1 VADTLW
7 LVGLAITGVVG
18 VLLALV
24 RLPGSWLV
32 LVAAVAC
39 SWHFSWTRPPW
50 QLLFVL
56 AGLAIVGEIIEFL
69 GSAVTAR
76 RAGASGR
83 TSIAALVG
91 GMVGMFVFSIPLPVI
106 GTILGGLLG
115 CFIGAVVSEVTVRRD
130 TLQGVRVGLY
140 AAVGQ
145 ILGTLGKTIVTF
157 VMAVAALM
165 AALGYGR

>member
-1 VADTLW
+1 MQDTVW
-7 LVGLAITGVVG
+7 LVGLAISGVLG
-18 VLLALV
+18 VLLAMV

-39 SWHFSWTRPPW
+39 SWRFDWTRPPW
-50 QLLFVL
+50 QLLIIL
-56 AGLAIVGEIIEFL
+56 AVLAIVGELVEFL

-83 TSIAALVG
+83 TSLAALVG
-91 GMVGMFVFSIPLPVI
+91 GIVGMFVFSIPLPVI

-115 CFIGAVVSEVTVRRD
+115 CFLGAVVAEVTVRRD
-130 TLQGVRVGLY
+130 TMHGVQVGFF

-145 ILGTLGKTIVTF
+145 VLGILGKTMVTF
-157 VMAVAALM
+157 VMAVAALV
-165 AALGYGR
+165 AALGHGR